1 MGSCN
6 FCQKPC
12 GKCYYGKMLKIVASI
27 RPNRLESF
35 SIFCSRLSM
44 RCITGLLGW
53 TLGKSVSKAGGR
65 GSLVSFIRYCRFTCD
80 RDSCST
86 LRMGE
91 RSLDS
96 LGGVLSVFE
105 LYRSLFSATFLR
117 QLSLVCCIKRH
128 AGEQDMLSCKS
139 EN

>member
-1 MGSCN
+1 MWQVLLWQNAQNSSFYPPKSLRELFN
-6 FCQKPC
+6 FLFE
-12 GKCYYGKMLKIVASI
+12 GFDALH
-27 RPNRLESF
+27 N
-35 SIFCSRLSM
+35 
-44 RCITGLLGW
+44 GLLGW

-86 LRMGE
+86 LTMGE

-96 LGGVLSVFE
+96 LGGGFSVFE
-105 LYRSLFSATFLR
+105 LYRSLFSSTFLR